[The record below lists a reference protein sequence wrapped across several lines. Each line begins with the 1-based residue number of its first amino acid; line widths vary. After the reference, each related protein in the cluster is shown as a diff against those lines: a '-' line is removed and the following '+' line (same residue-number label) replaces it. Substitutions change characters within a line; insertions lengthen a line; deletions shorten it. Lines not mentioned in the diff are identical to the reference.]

1 MRVITNREVFYNV
14 ISDEGKDAIATG
26 VAAVTTLGSAALS
39 RPKTFTEVEQKCGK
53 RPKIGKKRKAEWQKC
68 AASIS
73 SQTVQGSQGGQ
84 TTQLGQVNDKKPM
97 SKNLKMGLI
106 IGSSLLVVAVIGFVI
121 YKRRKK

>member
-53 RPKIGKKRKAEWQKC
+53 RPKFGKKRKAEWQKC
-68 AASIS
+68 AAS
-73 SQTVQGSQGGQ
+73 QGSQGDQ
-84 TTQLGQVNDKKPM
+84 TAQNGQVNNKKPM
-97 SKNLKMGLI
+97 SKNLKVGLI
-106 IGSSLLVVAVIGFVI
+106 IGSSLLVVAVIGFII